1 MGFKNFYCIHLCMYY
16 FNQSMLLQ
24 YFSKVLQYCTYIF
37 NCYASDTEDAPHMIM
52 YPNHSTRGRH
62 TGLVVV
68 VTLVALVGAAI
79 LGVFFCK
86 RKKIIKQNAY
96 ITFST
101 PKYRREQLPNN
112 DFNMESP
119 LTLSSNGYTV
129 LA

>member
-1 MGFKNFYCIHLCMYY
+1 MTTTTKGPGKEKNATS
-16 FNQSMLLQ
+16 NETKTKVSTTSTKLL
-24 YFSKVLQYCTYIF
+24 YPSTTS
-37 NCYASDTEDAPHMIM
+37 NDTGEAPHIM
-52 YPNHSTRGRH
+52 VYDKRSSRGRH
-62 TGLVVV
+62 TGVVVV

>member
-1 MGFKNFYCIHLCMYY
+1 MTHILFYVKQSLILLDWPYY
-16 FNQSMLLQ
+16 FIRL
-24 YFSKVLQYCTYIF
+24 V
-37 NCYASDTEDAPHMIM
+37 ADTGEAPHIM
-52 YPNHSTRGRH
+52 VYDKRSSRGRH
-62 TGLVVV
+62 TGVVVV